1 MFEVLGKNYNGLLS
15 ILLKFWPAMEI
26 LTLLWQILMLLGQFS
41 MEVNNQSYTARTK
54 QSHSVRENNRNE
66 VVEVEVV
73 AAAAVQTTRR
83 TSKNRFK

>member
-41 MEVNNQSYTARTK
+41 MLFMA
-54 QSHSVRENNRNE
+54 
-66 VVEVEVV
+66 
-73 AAAAVQTTRR
+73 
-83 TSKNRFK
+83 KNWKK